1 MRGARGRRLRPHR
14 AFDFRFCFEKR
25 QFDHKPGLTHRPCPR
40 EFSITEKEIVMM
52 RLRVAALA
60 NARKP
65 GLRALVFSDAKTPT
79 GNAANCKQAAAGDL
93 GQMGLV
99 TRADG
104 IFFGKATGRRSERT
118 KVAVVAE
125 VNDDADRWLRSI
137 IGGRP
142 LAGSVTQAAEHF
154 GNNYI
159 FSIAKFPF

>member
-1 MRGARGRRLRPHR
+1 
-14 AFDFRFCFEKR
+14 
-25 QFDHKPGLTHRPCPR
+25 
-40 EFSITEKEIVMM
+40 MM

-137 IGGRP
+137 VGGRP
-142 LAGSVTQAAEHF
+142 LAGSVMQAAQHF
-154 GNNYI
+154 GAI
-159 FSIAKFPF
+159 TLRDGSVKAKVQLLPFDGDAYGVLVFVESVLLLNDSQSNERLSLTQGGA